1 MKGLICNHVVIKR
14 ERKRM
19 EINKMIKKLLNAQ
32 FQGISVGD
40 IMATEVITINEDATL
55 ERLFSLISEYHHL
68 GYPVVNKE
76 NKIIGV
82 ISYKDL
88 FRVKRED
95 WNSVRVKERMSTR
108 LVCVSP
114 GDGVFTA
121 VEKMTEE
128 GIGRLL
134 VMDADMLVGIVS
146 RSSIMEGAIKR
157 LLA

>member
-1 MKGLICNHVVIKR
+1 
-14 ERKRM
+14 M
-19 EINKMIKKLLNAQ
+19 EINKMIKKLLNTQ
-32 FQGISVGD
+32 FQAITVAD

-55 ERLFSLISEYHHL
+55 ELLFSLISEYLHL

-134 VMDADMLVGIVS
+134 VMEDDKLVGLVS
-146 RSSIMEGAIKR
+146 RSSIMDGAIKR
-157 LLA
+157 L

>member
-1 MKGLICNHVVIKR
+1 
-14 ERKRM
+14 M

-32 FQGISVGD
+32 FQGITVGD
-40 IMATEVITINEDATL
+40 IMATEVITINDDVTL

-68 GYPVVNKE
+68 GYPVVNNE

-88 FRVKRED
+88 FRLNRED

-114 GDGVFTA
+114 DDAVIDA
-121 VEKMTEE
+121 VEKMTKE

-134 VMDADMLVGIVS
+134 VMEDDTLVGIVS
-146 RSSIMEGAIKR
+146 RSSIMDGAIKR

>member
-1 MKGLICNHVVIKR
+1 
-14 ERKRM
+14 M
-19 EINKMIKKLLNAQ
+19 EINKTIKKLLNAQ
-32 FQGISVGD
+32 FQGITVAD

-55 ERLFSLISEYHHL
+55 ELLFSLISEYRHL

-88 FRVKRED
+88 FRVRRED

-114 GDGVFTA
+114 DDAVIDA
-121 VEKMTEE
+121 VEKMTKE

-134 VMDADMLVGIVS
+134 VMDADTLVGIVS

>member
-1 MKGLICNHVVIKR
+1 VEL
-14 ERKRM
+14 
-19 EINKMIKKLLNAQ
+19 NKKIRKLLNTQ
-32 FQGISVGD
+32 FQAITVAD

-55 ERLFSLISEYHHL
+55 EQLFSLISEYHHL

-76 NKIIGV
+76 NKISGV

-88 FRVKRED
+88 FRLNRED

-134 VMDADMLVGIVS
+134 VMEDDKLVGIVS
-146 RSSIMEGAIKR
+146 RSSFMDGAIKR
-157 LLA
+157 L

>member
-1 MKGLICNHVVIKR
+1 
-14 ERKRM
+14 M

-32 FQGISVGD
+32 FQGITVAD
-40 IMATEVITINEDATL
+40 IMATEVITINADATL
-55 ERLFSLISEYHHL
+55 ELLFSLISEYHHL

-88 FRVKRED
+88 FRMKKED
-95 WNSVRVKERMSTR
+95 WGGIRVKERMSTR
-108 LVCVSP
+108 LVYVSP
-114 GDGVFTA
+114 EDSVIEA

-134 VMDADMLVGIVS
+134 VMEDDKLVGILS
-146 RSSIMEGAIKR
+146 RSSIMDGAIKR
-157 LLA
+157 LLT

>member
-1 MKGLICNHVVIKR
+1 
-14 ERKRM
+14 M

-32 FQGISVGD
+32 FQGITVGD

-55 ERLFSLISEYHHL
+55 ERLFSLISKYQHL

-88 FRVKRED
+88 FRVKREE

-108 LVCVSP
+108 LVCASP
-114 GDGVFTA
+114 GDGVVKA

-128 GIGRLL
+128 GIGRVL
-134 VMDADMLVGIVS
+134 VMDADTLVGIVS
-146 RSSIMEGAIKR
+146 RSSIVEGAIKR

>member
-1 MKGLICNHVVIKR
+1 VEL
-14 ERKRM
+14 
-19 EINKMIKKLLNAQ
+19 NKKIRKLLNTQ
-32 FQGISVGD
+32 FQAITVAD

-55 ERLFSLISEYHHL
+55 EQLFSLISEYHHL

-76 NKIIGV
+76 NKISGV

-88 FRVKRED
+88 FRLNRED

-114 GDGVFTA
+114 GDGVVKA

-134 VMDADMLVGIVS
+134 VMEDDKLVGIVS
-146 RSSIMEGAIKR
+146 RSSFMDGAIKR
-157 LLA
+157 L

>member
-1 MKGLICNHVVIKR
+1 MELN
-14 ERKRM
+14 RKFR
-19 EINKMIKKLLNAQ
+19 KLLNAHLRDTTI
-32 FQGISVGD
+32 GA
-40 IMATEVITINEDATL
+40 IMEPEVITITEDASL
-55 ERLFSLISEYHHL
+55 EQLFSLISEYHHL

-76 NKIIGV
+76 NKTTGV

-88 FRVKRED
+88 FHVKRED

-108 LVCVSP
+108 LVSVSP

-134 VMDADMLVGIVS
+134 VMEDDTLVGIVT
-146 RSSIMEGAIKR
+146 RSSIMEAMGTI
-157 LLA
+157 